1 MRFAVNGPNFPD
13 ELLIARDEGRVVF
26 FCGAGVSRAKA
37 GLRDFVGLA
46 QDVADRLSIP
56 ADNPARLLIK
66 AMEDFPSIPGVGSLI
81 AADRVFGLIER
92 DYQSRDIHRA
102 IAASLKP
109 GDSPDLSAHR
119 VLLDLAKGPD
129 GIARLITTNFDL
141 LFEDCDRTIPVSQQP
156 RLPDPL
162 RSQDFRGII
171 HLHGLVTPDYNDA
184 AGEGLIISSGEFGRA
199 YLSDRW
205 ATDFIKTVLER
216 FFVIFVGYSADD
228 PPMQYLLEALN
239 RSPGSFS
246 GAYALQ
252 SGSFEDAEARWV
264 QKGVKPIV
272 YDSADRHSRLWDS
285 LDLWAERARR
295 PTEWHTALLQKALVG
310 PERCEPYI
318 RGQIAHLAST
328 LDGSKRIAQTVDALP
343 AEWLCTFDPRIRL
356 AKPDRTGRL
365 TQPGPYFFPF
375 AAYGLDSD
383 PVPPNV
389 DPEENSIF
397 QKYEIPSNAWNAFLL
412 TRADRQDLQEDQVSS
427 VRGHW
432 AVNVPRL
439 SPRAAHLGRWL
450 QRVAHQPTAIWWA
463 ASQHGIHPD
472 IQRQIDYSMERANSG
487 SSPLMRKAWR
497 YLIRSWR
504 TGHDEDHSPDYY
516 QLVAAIKLDGWS
528 PEMVREYARVHQPF
542 VKVSR
547 EYSNSPRPP
556 EKLSEGLSD
565 LMHLDVKYP
574 NHDEDEDA
582 TVPDKLLSVFV
593 REWRLNLELGVA
605 LETELG
611 AYGLHSLDPVE
622 SDDEEA
628 DPSDRDYKYGI
639 NIPLFKYLKY
649 FRRLLESDASAAR
662 LEALA
667 WRNADGAVAAHFKIW
682 SCNDRRLVSG
692 REIATV
698 FRNISREEFWAGS
711 HQRDLLLALKKRWQ
725 ELPSPTKRSIERR
738 LLQGRKRWKH
748 ESTKDYRESKASAIL
763 GRVHYLH
770 LEGCEFSFD
779 IAAVTRQLQADYP
792 DWKPEWAAKAAF
804 STAMRTG
811 WVTADKNSD
820 DLQDKSLN
828 EILDAAAKLSGRS
841 ADEMFVERDPYGGLC
856 EAKPV
861 RAFAALSVAAKAG
874 KYPKDP
880 WQTFLNSE
888 NSKRARVR
896 FVALIAGRLSRL
908 PDEFLATLIRP
919 VSDWMLRTY
928 KTLLTC
934 HRDVLDALW
943 ARVVALIK
951 RVDNSAESSVIR
963 TNQQPDWATDALNS
977 PVGYL
982 AQVLIGDPAIKGL
995 KADSCFPDW
1004 WKARA
1009 DELLSLS
1016 GNHRRHA
1023 LAIFC
1028 HNLVWLFFIDPD
1040 WVVTAFLPAI
1050 DRDDPDSDAFWAG
1063 FFWGAK
1069 VPQRNLYLRMKPA
1082 LLRLAHKGSDT
1093 RRKHAEILAGII
1105 LAGWGRKKGEDEARL
1120 ISDNELTAVLLDA
1133 DDDFRVQLLW
1143 HLENWTKQPES
1154 DWIEDAAVLLKLV
1167 WPKQIAAKTSR
1178 VSAKLVE
1185 LAFSQGSRFPLF
1197 ADYVLPLV
1205 VPIDQDYIR
1214 LPIERTDSDLLVE
1227 TYPEPTLALLDA
1239 VLTDNARQWPY
1250 GVSEIL
1256 DRIAKANPQLLT
1268 DSRLIRLNRVRASF

>member
-1 MRFAVNGPNFPD
+1 MRFATNGPNFPD
-13 ELLIARDEGRVVF
+13 ELLVARDEGRVVF

-37 GLRDFVGLA
+37 GLRDFIGLA

-56 ADNPARLLIK
+56 VDNPARQLIK
-66 AMEDFPSIPGVGSLI
+66 AMEEFPSIPGVGSLI

-109 GDSPDLSAHR
+109 GDAPDLSAHR

-129 GIARLITTNFDL
+129 GIVRLITTNFDL

-162 RSQDFRGII
+162 RSQEFRGII
-171 HLHGLVTPDYNDA
+171 HLHGMVTPDYTDA

-216 FFVIFVGYSADD
+216 FYVVFVGYSADD

-239 RSPGSFS
+239 RSPGSYS

-264 QKGVKPIV
+264 QKGVRPIV
-272 YDSADRHSRLWDS
+272 YETGQHSRLWES
-285 LDLWAERARR
+285 LDMWAERARR
-295 PTEWHTALLQKALVG
+295 PTEWHTALLQKAMAG
-310 PERCEPYI
+310 PERCEPYVG
-318 RGQIAHLAST
+318 GQIAHLAST
-328 LDGSKRIAQTVDALP
+328 LDGSKRIAQAVDALP
-343 AEWLCTFDPRIRL
+343 AEWLCTFDPRVRL
-356 AKPDRTGRL
+356 GKPGRTGRL
-365 TQPGPYFFPF
+365 IQPGPYFFPF

-383 PVPPNV
+383 PVPANV
-389 DPEENSIF
+389 DPEENSVF

-427 VRGHW
+427 LRGHW
-432 AVNVPRL
+432 AVHAPRL
-439 SPRAAHLGRWL
+439 SPRVAHLGHWL

-463 ASQHGIHPD
+463 ASQQGIHPD
-472 IQRQIDYSMERANSG
+472 IQRQIEYSMERSDNA
-487 SSPLMRKAWR
+487 SSPVTRKAWR
-497 YLIRSWR
+497 YLIRFWR
-504 TGHDEDHSPDYY
+504 TGHDEDYSPDYF
-516 QLVAAIKLDGWS
+516 QLLAAIKLDGWS
-528 PEMVREYARVHQPF
+528 PEIVREYARLHRPF
-542 VKVSR
+542 VKTSR
-547 EYSNSPRPP
+547 EYSSSPRPP
-556 EKLSEGLSD
+556 DKLSESLSD
-565 LMHLDVKYP
+565 LMHLDVNYP
-574 NHDEDEDA
+574 NHNEDVS
-582 TVPDKLLSVFV
+582 VPDTFLSVFV
-593 REWRLNLELGVA
+593 RELRLNLELGAA
-605 LETELG
+605 LENDLG
-611 AYGLHSLDPVE
+611 AYGLDSLEPVE
-622 SDDEEA
+622 TDDEE
-628 DPSDRDYKYGI
+628 DEPSDRGHKYGI
-639 NIPLFKYLKY
+639 NIPLFEYLKY
-649 FRRLLESDASAAR
+649 FRRLLDSDGLTAR

-667 WRNADGAVAAHFKIW
+667 WRNADGPVAAHLKIW
-682 SCNDRRLVSG
+682 SCNDHRLVSG
-692 REIATV
+692 REIASV
-698 FRNISREEFWAGS
+698 FRTVSREEFWAGL
-711 HQRDLLLALKKRWQ
+711 HRRDLLLALKKRWK
-725 ELPSPTKRSIERR
+725 EIPSATKRNIERR
-738 LLQGRKRWKH
+738 LLQGRKRWKR
-748 ESTKDYRESKASAIL
+748 EPFKDYRENKASAIL
-763 GRVHYLH
+763 GRIHYLR
-770 LEGCEFSFD
+770 LGGCEFSFD
-779 IAAVTRQLQADYP
+779 LDAVTQQLRADCP
-792 DWKPEWAAKAAF
+792 GWKPEWASKAAF

-811 WVTADKNSD
+811 WVSTDKRSEN
-820 DLQDKSLN
+820 LQDKPLS

-841 ADEMFVERDPYGGLC
+841 PDEMFVERDPYGGLC
-856 EAKPV
+856 EVKPV

-874 KYPKDP
+874 KYPEGP
-880 WQTFLNSE
+880 WRTFLNSE
-888 NSKRARVR
+888 NSKRKRVR
-896 FVALIAGRLSRL
+896 FIALVAGRLSRL

-928 KTLLTC
+928 KTLLTS

-943 ARVVALIK
+943 ARVVALI
-951 RVDNSAESSVIR
+951 RRPDPSADSSVIR

-982 AQVLIGDPAIKGL
+982 AQVLMGDPAIIGL
-995 KADSCFPDW
+995 KVGSCFPDG

-1028 HNLVWLFFIDPD
+1028 HNLVWLFAIDPD
-1040 WVVTAFLPAI
+1040 WVVKAFLPAI
-1050 DRDDPDSDAFWAG
+1050 DRDDAGSDAFWAG

-1069 VPQRNLYLRMKPA
+1069 VPQRELYLRMKPA
-1082 LLRLAHKGSDT
+1082 FLRLAHKGSDT

-1105 LAGWGRKKGEDEARL
+1105 LVGWGRRKDDDEARL

-1143 HLENWTKQPES
+1143 HLENWTKQPEA
-1154 DWIEDAAVLLKLV
+1154 DWGEDAAILLKQV
-1167 WPKQIAAKTSR
+1167 WPKQIAAKTPR

-1185 LAFSQGSRFPLF
+1185 LAFAQGDRFPLF

-1256 DRIAKANPQLLT
+1256 DRIAKAEPQLLT